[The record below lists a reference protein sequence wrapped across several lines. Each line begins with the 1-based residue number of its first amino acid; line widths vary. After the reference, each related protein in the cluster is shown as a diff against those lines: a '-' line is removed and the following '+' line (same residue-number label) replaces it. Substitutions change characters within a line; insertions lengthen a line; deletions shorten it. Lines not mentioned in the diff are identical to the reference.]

1 MLHDTV
7 TLTCNKFCSGPRTW
21 NYNDDPVT
29 PCEADRCK
37 EGNGF
42 ENRVRL
48 SNESFQGNYSLD
60 LIIILVEF
68 NDQGS
73 YVGTCDGQHFDFK
86 LEVLVPITV
95 NTSTGDNVT
104 IPCYAT
110 SPKSEGCYVLWE
122 KNGEPVLKLED
133 GVLTPGPTLKD
144 RASVSQDG
152 CEKGDL
158 SLRIAG
164 VLPSDQGL
172 YLCQYSKTRDTD
184 QFRGAPNSARL
195 NVQRANDNGE
205 TCSCDTLQNIAIFV
219 PVCLVLIIIIA
230 ILVWWKC
237 PCKARTIRPPDGFS
251 LVPPRDDRPTVPV
264 ECTVNAPASGPGET
278 DDDLPLPEMDTNLRA
293 PVPWTK

>member
-1 MLHDTV
+1 M
-7 TLTCNKFCSGPRTW
+7 F
-21 NYNDDPVT
+21 
-29 PCEADRCK
+29 
-37 EGNGF
+37 
-42 ENRVRL
+42 
-48 SNESFQGNYSLD
+48 SFWFS
-60 LIIILVEF
+60 
-68 NDQGS
+68 
-73 YVGTCDGQHFDFK
+73 
-86 LEVLVPITV
+86 VPITV

-195 NVQRANDNGE
+195 NVQRANDNGMFLWP
-205 TCSCDTLQNIAIFV
+205 TG
-219 PVCLVLIIIIA
+219 
-230 ILVWWKC
+230 
-237 PCKARTIRPPDGFS
+237 TIRSSAKRLLLSTATRQLENFWI
-251 LVPPRDDRPTVPV
+251 RI
-264 ECTVNAPASGPGET
+264 T
-278 DDDLPLPEMDTNLRA
+278 DCII
-293 PVPWTK
+293 